1 MKIRFESLRVA
12 ESELDVMLV
21 SDTRQNHF
29 TKKERETISEIKDK
43 IYKVIE
49 GKKVIDVK
57 SFFAE
62 CDINIDKDEA
72 EFLVHLYKRA
82 CKEDLCKGTMVEG
95 FTEQQR
101 GIMFSFVYPIARE
114 YGLKL
119 E

>member
-12 ESELDVMLV
+12 ESEFYVMLA
-21 SDTRQNHF
+21 SDKRQHHF

-49 GKKVIDVK
+49 GK
-57 SFFAE
+57 SSFAE

-72 EFLVHLYKRA
+72 EFLVHLYKRV
-82 CKEDLCKGTMVEG
+82 CQEDLCKGTIAEG
-95 FTEQQR
+95 AIEQQR

-114 YGLKL
+114 YSLKL